1 MTIGPNNI
9 NRSIWYIKHGPWQGH
24 KNEDAFWLI
33 LFGFILLFGSN
44 YYWKEEPDFL
54 KFFFIAGKLQTQ
66 VTLRKLQDNTGTL
79 TTSINN

>member
-1 MTIGPNNI
+1 MIIGPYNI

-24 KNEDAFWLI
+24 EDKDAFWLI

-54 KFFFIAGKLQTQ
+54 KVFFYCRKIANPSDSSKI
-66 VTLRKLQDNTGTL
+66 TG
-79 TTSINN
+79 

>member
-54 KFFFIAGKLQTQ
+54 KVFFYCKIANPSDSSKI
-66 VTLRKLQDNTGTL
+66 TG
-79 TTSINN
+79 